1 VLFDTDVLIWL
12 FKGNSRSAEVI
23 EAELERQISIVTYM
37 ELIQGA
43 NNKQEARTI
52 RIFLKEYGFELLA
65 LTENIGHRA
74 AIYIDEYSL
83 VSGLRM
89 ADALVAATAS
99 ENRMSLCTGDCGHY
113 RALKDIEIIRFRP
126 AQP

>member
-1 VLFDTDVLIWL
+1 MLFDTDVLIWL
-12 FKGNSRSAEVI
+12 FRGNSQSAEVV
-23 EAELERQISIVTYM
+23 EAELERQISIITYM

-43 NNKQEARTI
+43 KNKQEARTI
-52 RIFLKEYGFELLA
+52 RSFLKEYGFELLA

-89 ADALVAATAS
+89 ADALVAATAL
-99 ENRMSLCTGDCGHY
+99 ENRTALCSGDYGHY
-113 RALKDIEIIRFRP
+113 KALKDIEIIRFRP
-126 AQP
+126 

>member
-1 VLFDTDVLIWL
+1 MLFDTDVLIWL
-12 FKGNSRSAEVI
+12 FRGNSQSAEVV
-23 EAELERQISIVTYM
+23 EAELERQISIITYM

-43 NNKQEARTI
+43 KNKKEARTI
-52 RIFLKEYGFELLA
+52 RSFLKEYGFELLA

-89 ADALVAATAS
+89 ADALVAATAL
-99 ENRMSLCTGDCGHY
+99 ENRTALCSGDYGHY
-113 RALKDIEIIRFRP
+113 KALKDIEIIRFRP
-126 AQP
+126 

>member
-12 FKGNSRSAEVI
+12 FRGNSRSAEVV
-23 EAELERQISIVTYM
+23 EAELERQISIVSYM

-43 NNKQEARTI
+43 KNRQEARTI
-52 RIFLKEYGFELLA
+52 RGFLKEYGFELLA

-99 ENRMSLCTGDCGHY
+99 ENRTALCTGDYGHY

-126 AQP
+126 AQS

>member
-12 FKGNSRSAEVI
+12 FRGNSQSAEVV
-23 EAELERQISIVTYM
+23 EAELERQISIITYM

-43 NNKQEARTI
+43 KNKQEARTI
-52 RIFLKEYGFELLA
+52 RSFLKEYGFELLA

-89 ADALVAATAS
+89 ADALVAATAL
-99 ENRMSLCTGDCGHY
+99 ENRTALCSGDYGHY
-113 RALKDIEIIRFRP
+113 KALKDIEIIRFRP
-126 AQP
+126 

>member
-12 FKGNSRSAEVI
+12 FRGNYPAAEVV
-23 EAELERQISIVTYM
+23 EGEVERQISIITYM
-37 ELIQGA
+37 ELVQGA
-43 NNKQEARTI
+43 KNRQEARTI
-52 RIFLKEYGFELLA
+52 RNFLKEYGFELLA

-89 ADALVAATAS
+89 ADALVAATAL
-99 ENRMSLCTGDCGHY
+99 ENRMPLCTGDYGHY
-113 RALKDIEIIRFRP
+113 RTLKDIEIIRFRP
-126 AQP
+126 